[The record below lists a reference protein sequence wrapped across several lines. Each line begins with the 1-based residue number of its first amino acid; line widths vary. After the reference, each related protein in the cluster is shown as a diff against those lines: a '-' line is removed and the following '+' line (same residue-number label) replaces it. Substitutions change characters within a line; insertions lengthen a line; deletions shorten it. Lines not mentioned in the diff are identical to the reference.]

1 VPFAPI
7 GVGTYNGA
15 MLLLVPGLLC
25 DRAIW
30 AKQIDAFASSQEV
43 SVPDLRGIDRIPI
56 MAQRVLERAPERFS
70 LAGHSLGGRI
80 ALEMMR
86 QAPERIERLALLD
99 TAVIGVQP
107 GERERRMALV
117 ELADRSGMR
126 AVADQWLPPMVHADR
141 LHDSALMD
149 DLIAMVERNT
159 PKSFRAQIDALLNR
173 PDASLVLKSIRCPTL
188 VLCGREDS
196 WSPLSHHEEIA
207 AAIAGARLVVIE
219 SCGHMSPAERP
230 GDVTEALRAWLMA
243 GADPQSRHA
252 R

>member
-1 VPFAPI
+1 
-7 GVGTYNGA
+7 
-15 MLLLVPGLLC
+15 MLLLIPGLLC

-30 AKQIDAFASSQEV
+30 AKQIDAFASSLEI

-56 MAQRVLERAPERFS
+56 MAQRILERAPERFS

-117 ELADRSGMR
+117 EMADRSGMQ
-126 AVADQWLPPMVHADR
+126 AVAGEWLPPMVHPER
-141 LHDSALMD
+141 LHDRALMD
-149 DLIAMVERNT
+149 DLVAMVERNT
-159 PKSFRAQIDALLNR
+159 PRSFRAQIEALLNR
-173 PDASLVLKSIRCPTL
+173 PDASRVLKTIRCPTL

-219 SCGHMSPAERP
+219 NCGHMSPAERP
-230 GDVTEALRAWLMA
+230 AEVTQALRAWLKA
-243 GADPQSRHA
+243 GNDAERA